1 MLFRKKKS
9 ALSADA
15 QEFVTEAR
23 KSLEKLTG
31 IHTATWGLGKA
42 ERYDVD
48 LEKGEITFTFP
59 DKIVTSPVQVIGT
72 LYNNSFMWGWDHPSV
87 PASLQKHAQK
97 AKAWGMKHNATNY
110 VTQVVPCT
118 TDEAWDFAALTC
130 AVANAS
136 GVYCAVDGSRSVFM
150 TLGKQK
156 LRKN

>member
-1 MLFRKKKS
+1 MLFRKKKPE
-9 ALSADA
+9 LSASA

-48 LEKGEITFTFP
+48 LEKGEIVFSFP
-59 DKIVTSPVQVIGT
+59 DKTVASPVQVIGT

-87 PASLQKHAQK
+87 PANLQKHALK
-97 AKAWGMKHNATNY
+97 AKAWGMKNGAVQYT
-110 VTQVVPCT
+110 TQVTPST
-118 TDEAWDFAALTC
+118 TEEAWDFAAVTC

-150 TLGKQK
+150 TLGTQK
-156 LRKN
+156 IRKN